1 MFIILKIYIDEYFTF
16 CSLKVVLMYCLKEE
30 AETIQLAMNILAETF
45 LGAEEAR
52 AIEIYSLD
60 SP

>member
-1 MFIILKIYIDEYFTF
+1 
-16 CSLKVVLMYCLKEE
+16 MYCLKEE